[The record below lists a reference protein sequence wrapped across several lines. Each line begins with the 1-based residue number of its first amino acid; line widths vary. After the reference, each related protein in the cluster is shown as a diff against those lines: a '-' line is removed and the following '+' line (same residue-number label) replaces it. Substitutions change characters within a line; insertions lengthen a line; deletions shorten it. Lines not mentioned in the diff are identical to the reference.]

1 MMKLSKKFAVPA
13 LVIGLAVLG
22 GGTAFAASNGFDA
35 STLTGFTDAQK
46 TAIEQ
51 AFQIRKDADDKAK
64 QVLTDAGVDQKVLG
78 EQMRSQ
84 HEAKRKAMD
93 AALDANDYAAFQ
105 TAVAGSP
112 MADKLTT
119 DVFAKLVEIRKLEK
133 SGDREGAMKLRK
145 ELGTEAGFRGP
156 GMGGD
161 HRGGPDGEK
170 PADSTQN

>member
-1 MMKLSKKFAVPA
+1 MMKRSKKFAVPA
-13 LVIGLAVLG
+13 LVIGLAVIG
-22 GGTAFAASNGFDA
+22 GGTAFAAGNGFDTSA
-35 STLTGFTDAQK
+35 LTGFTDAQK

-51 AFQIRKDADDKAK
+51 AFEIRKDADEKAK
-64 QVLTDAGVDQKVLG
+64 QILTDAGVDQKKLG

-119 DVFAKLVEIRKLEK
+119 DVFAKLVEIRTLEK
-133 SGDREGAMKLRK
+133 SGDKEGAMKLRK
-145 ELGTEAGFRGP
+145 ELGTEVGFGGM
-156 GMGGD
+156 GMGG

-170 PADSTQN
+170 PADASQN